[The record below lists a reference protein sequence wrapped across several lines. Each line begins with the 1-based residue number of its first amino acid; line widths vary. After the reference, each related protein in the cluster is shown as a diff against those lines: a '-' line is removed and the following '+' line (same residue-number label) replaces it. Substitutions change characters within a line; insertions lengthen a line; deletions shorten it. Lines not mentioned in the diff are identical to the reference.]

1 MDLSSLNLC
10 QALGQCR
17 QTKKQASS
25 EKASKRKTAEREKR
39 SWEPVSIFT
48 NTSVCPLPE
57 KLFLLSEW
65 HVKMSKLMCC
75 KGGCPHPH
83 YVFSLALD
91 VWSQAID
98 VVDVNCWNWPIKGY
112 TRSWHIRMRYWKHW
126 WQDPLSHLSPASTW
140 FSCIFFRCTFPT
152 ILEPGTGL
160 NSLRPNFKFYN
171 VTCYVLLINLQPT
184 S

>member
-1 MDLSSLNLC
+1 
-10 QALGQCR
+10 
-17 QTKKQASS
+17 
-25 EKASKRKTAEREKR
+25 
-39 SWEPVSIFT
+39 
-48 NTSVCPLPE
+48 
-57 KLFLLSEW
+57 
-65 HVKMSKLMCC
+65 MCC

-98 VVDVNCWNWPIKGY
+98 VVDINCWNWPIKGY

-126 WQDPLSHLSPASTW
+126 WQAPLSHLSPASTW

-160 NSLRPNFKFYN
+160 NSLRPNWYGCIPCAYDKPTTHIVACTLQQPQVVCRFDLYN
-171 VTCYVLLINLQPT
+171 SCHSIIVSTLHASKLYCTIGLKSLKTLSKLGCNKSHRFWLWQPFCT
-184 S
+184 T